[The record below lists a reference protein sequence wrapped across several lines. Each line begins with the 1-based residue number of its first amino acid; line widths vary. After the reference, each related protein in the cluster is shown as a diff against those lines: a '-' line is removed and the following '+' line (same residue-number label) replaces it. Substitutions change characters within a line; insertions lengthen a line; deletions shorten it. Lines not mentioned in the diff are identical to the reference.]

1 MNSSQLS
8 SAPGPGKAE
17 NKAEDI
23 QRDVNAINVQLNT
36 SGIRTLEDKQKLIA
50 SYMSLAL
57 NCVKAQIFIYL
68 KEQEQRTEALQKQN
82 EERVDYMQAVCE
94 EFLQPALEIL

>member
-1 MNSSQLS
+1 M
-8 SAPGPGKAE
+8 KT
-17 NKAEDI
+17 KAEDI

-57 NCVKAQIFIYL
+57 NCVKVQIFICL
-68 KEQEQRTEALQKQN
+68 ESQQHKVEALQKQN
-82 EERVDYMQAVCE
+82 EESVDYMQAACE
-94 EFLQPALEIL
+94 EFLQPGI